1 MKNAFL
7 FSILLSGCGILNA
20 NTPNSQEKASI
31 QAALMAI
38 SEGVAIADALCLSTL
53 PKDRCDTFYD
63 FARNM
68 LLAAGDAVDA
78 GDVQEGACAAAL
90 AVSAMQ
96 DLAKDLQSR
105 GTNIPAAMEFAI
117 KAKPFLD
124 KICGD

>member
-7 FSILLSGCGILNA
+7 LLISLAGCGILNT
-20 NTPNSQEKASI
+20 NTPSSQEKASI

-78 GDVQEGACAAAL
+78 GNVKEGACAAAE
-90 AVSAMQ
+90 AVSAVQ

-105 GTNIPAAMEFAI
+105 GINTPAAVDFAI

-124 KICGD
+124 KICGR